1 MWRMSTGES
10 FNGIMHDVRITEP
23 YCDPEKG
30 GMVDPNVGNCGI
42 DSTPQAFFILM
53 FTLLNYVFLN
63 MVMAIVLDNFGDT
76 QALAHC
82 KFEPEHLDDFRDAWQ
97 KLDPRGSGYIKDT
110 DLEIVLMDVEYPLGL
125 KNIPM
130 EHLHE
135 SSLRKYKNRY
145 IHQLNLPHI
154 DGKIEYKNTRKALVE
169 CVMGAPQ
176 ELPESAVVVKEF
188 NRRLSKVDNS
198 ILKNH
203 KGVTRVD
210 NGAVEKCRTGNVRV
224 TDLYGLQHI
233 YASKTIQAMFRQYKA
248 RLHVVKLK
256 VVAKRLLAEREAA
269 KKQQV

>member
-1 MWRMSTGES
+1 
-10 FNGIMHDVRITEP
+10 
-23 YCDPEKG
+23 
-30 GMVDPNVGNCGI
+30 
-42 DSTPQAFFILM
+42 
-53 FTLLNYVFLN
+53 
-63 MVMAIVLDNFGDT
+63 
-76 QALAHC
+76 
-82 KFEPEHLDDFRDAWQ
+82 
-97 KLDPRGSGYIKDT
+97 
-110 DLEIVLMDVEYPLGL
+110 
-125 KNIPM
+125 
-130 EHLHE
+130 
-135 SSLRKYKNRY
+135 
-145 IHQLNLPHI
+145 
-154 DGKIEYKNTRKALVE
+154 
-169 CVMGAPQ
+169 MGAPQ